1 MISSKQR
8 NKINPVRRLNP
19 KQKKQ
24 FYIFNKNLCEPSIC
38 WHSFYRNLDF
48 KIFMNTIIDFMKR
61 NYKIILAVVL
71 LSATLFA
78 FRNTSFTESTT
89 SEKDK
94 MLLELLTFVIEK
106 GHYSPATIDDT
117 FSKGVY
123 KDYIQALDPS
133 KRFFLQ
139 SDIDE
144 FSKYE
149 TQLDDQLLNKDLTF
163 FNLTY
168 DRLIKRMEEGKSLY
182 KDILSTPFDYTV
194 DETFNTDYEKAPY
207 AKNAA
212 ELKEKWRKQLKL
224 STLSSLT
231 DRLKIQ
237 ENKEKGIV
245 DKDPKSSSDVLKPGE
260 FVDNINNTE
269 KEKSDKS
276 TDGKPKTLAEL
287 EKITRE
293 SSLKSLDEYFG
304 FMKELT
310 RDDWFSIYINS
321 ITARFDPH
329 TNYFPPEEK
338 ERFDVSISGKFE
350 GIGARLQKKN
360 DFTEITE
367 LISGGPAWRGKQ
379 LEAGDV
385 IMKVAQGNG
394 EPLDI
399 VGMRLDDVVKKIKGP
414 KGSEVRLTVKKVD
427 GSIKTISII
436 RDIVEIEETYAKSSV
451 VERNGMRYGVIY
463 LPKFYI
469 DFENADGRDAGK
481 DIAAEVEALKKVGVN
496 GIVLDVRDDGGGSL
510 STVVDIAGL
519 FIEQGPIVQI
529 KSADRKKEVLYDRDK
544 KIEWDGPLVIMVN
557 SFSAS
562 ASEILAAAIQDY
574 KRGIIVGSKQTYG
587 KGTVQNVI
595 DLNKFVRSSS
605 TGDLGA
611 LKTTTQKFYRINGGS
626 TQLEGVSSDIVMPD
640 KYAYLKMGERDVEAA
655 MPWDKI
661 DPAPY
666 SVWKNNA
673 NFDKAIAESK
683 KRIAQNPQFKLIEEN
698 AKWIDE
704 RSKENV
710 YSLKMDD
717 FKKHQAAIEETNK
730 KFKAISDYDYHL
742 KFTSL
747 PQEAE
752 AMKKDASLKEKRLRW
767 HESLSKDIY
776 VEEAL
781 NVLDDL
787 QSKPVIKKSAPAVT
801 LKKEKLAK

>member
-1 MISSKQR
+1 M
-8 NKINPVRRLNP
+8 
-19 KQKKQ
+19 
-24 FYIFNKNLCEPSIC
+24 
-38 WHSFYRNLDF
+38 D
-48 KIFMNTIIDFMKR
+48 TIINFMKR

-78 FRNTSFTESTT
+78 FKINSTK
-89 SEKDK
+89 SVDPEKDK

-106 GHYSPATIDDT
+106 GHYSPAKIDDT
-117 FSKGVY
+117 FSKGIY
-123 KDYIQALDPS
+123 KDYIEALDPS

-144 FSKYE
+144 FSKFE
-149 TQLDDQLLNKDLTF
+149 MQLDDQLLNKDLSF

-168 DRLIKRMEEGKSLY
+168 DRLMKRMNEGKNLY
-182 KDILSTPFDYTV
+182 KDILSAPFDYTI

-207 AKNAA
+207 VKNAQ
-212 ELKEKWRKQLKL
+212 ELKERWRKQIKL

-237 ENKEKGIV
+237 ENKEKGIIE
-245 DKDPKSSSDVLKPGE
+245 KDVKSTSEVEKPGE
-260 FVDNINNTE
+260 FVDELANS
-269 KEKSDKS
+269 KKDKS
-276 TDGKPKTLAEL
+276 SDDKPKTFAEL

-304 FMKELT
+304 FMKDLT
-310 RDDWFSIYINS
+310 RDDWFSVYINS

-338 ERFDVSISGKFE
+338 ERFDVSISGIFE

-385 IMKVAQGNG
+385 VMKVAQGNG

-451 VERNGMRYGVIY
+451 VERNGVKYGVIY

-469 DFENADGRDAGK
+469 DFENKDGRDAGK
-481 DIAAEVEALKKVGVN
+481 DIAIEVESLKQAGVN

-529 KSADRKKEVLYDRDK
+529 KSAGRKKEVLYDRDK

-574 KRGIIVGSKQTYG
+574 KRGIIIGSKQTYG

-595 DLNKFVRSSS
+595 DLNTFVRSSS
-605 TGDLGA
+605 AGDLGA

-640 KYAYLKMGERDVEAA
+640 RYAYLKMGERDVDNA

-666 SVWKNNA
+666 NVWTNNA
-673 NFDKAIAESK
+673 KFEKVIADSK

-704 RSKENV
+704 RSKENL
-710 YSLKMDD
+710 YSLKMEE
-717 FKKHQAAIEETNK
+717 FKKSQKAIEDTNK
-730 KFKAISDYDYHL
+730 KFKPIVDYDYHL

-747 PQEAE
+747 PLEAA
-752 AMKKDASLKEKRLRW
+752 AMQKDASLKEKRERW

-787 QSKPVIKKSAPAVT
+787 QSKPVVKKTVPVT
-801 LKKEKLAK
+801 LKKQKLVKT

>member
-1 MISSKQR
+1 
-8 NKINPVRRLNP
+8 
-19 KQKKQ
+19 
-24 FYIFNKNLCEPSIC
+24 
-38 WHSFYRNLDF
+38 
-48 KIFMNTIIDFMKR
+48 MNTIIDFMKR
-61 NYKIILAVVL
+61 NYKILLAVVL
-71 LSATLFA
+71 LSVTLFA
-78 FRNTSFTESTT
+78 FRNNSAKSVDPG
-89 SEKDK
+89 KDK

-106 GHYSPATIDDT
+106 GHYSPALIDDT
-117 FSKGVY
+117 FSKGIY

-133 KRFFLQ
+133 KRFFMQ

-149 TQLDDQLLNKDLTF
+149 TQLDDQLLNKDLSF

-168 DRLIKRMEEGKSLY
+168 ERLIKRMEQGKSLY
-182 KDILSTPFDYTV
+182 KVILSTPFDYSV

-212 ELKEKWRKQLKL
+212 ELKERWRKQLKL

-245 DKDPKSSSDVLKPGE
+245 DKDGKNISEELKPGE
-260 FVDNINNTE
+260 FVDNINVAE
-269 KEKSDKS
+269 KEKEKTEKPS
-276 TDGKPKTLAEL
+276 DGKSKSIEEL

-385 IMKVAQGNG
+385 IMKVGQGNG
-394 EPLDI
+394 QPLDV

-427 GSIKTISII
+427 GTIKTISIV

-451 VERNGMRYGVIY
+451 VERNGVKYGVIY

-481 DIAAEVEALKKVGVN
+481 DIAAEVESLKKAGVN

-529 KSADRKKEVLYDRDK
+529 KSADKQKEVLYDRDK

-640 KYAYLKMGERDVEAA
+640 KYAYLKMGERDVDSA

-666 SVWKNNA
+666 KVWKNNA
-673 NFDKAIAESK
+673 NFEKAIAESK

-698 AKWIDE
+698 AKWIDK
-704 RSKENV
+704 RSNENL
-710 YSLKMDD
+710 YSLKMED
-717 FKKHQAAIEETNK
+717 FKTNQKAIEDSAK
-730 KFKAISDYDYHL
+730 KFKAIANYDYHL

-752 AMKKDASLKEKRLRW
+752 AMEKDASLKEKRERW

-781 NVLDDL
+781 NILDDL
-787 QSKPVIKKSAPAVT
+787 QFKPVVKKSVPVAIKK
-801 LKKEKLAK
+801 KELAK

>member
-1 MISSKQR
+1 M
-8 NKINPVRRLNP
+8 
-19 KQKKQ
+19 
-24 FYIFNKNLCEPSIC
+24 
-38 WHSFYRNLDF
+38 D
-48 KIFMNTIIDFMKR
+48 TIINFMKR
-61 NYKIILAVVL
+61 NYKIILAVLVL
-71 LSATLFA
+71 SVSLFA
-78 FRNTSFTESTT
+78 FKISSYKAVDP
-89 SEKDK
+89 EKDK

-106 GHYSPATIDDT
+106 GHYNPAQIDDN

-123 KDYIQALDPS
+123 KDYIEALDPS

-144 FSKYE
+144 FSKFE
-149 TQLDDQLLNKDLTF
+149 TQLDDQLLNRDLTF
-163 FNLTY
+163 FDLTY
-168 DRLIKRMEEGKSLY
+168 NRLMKRMDEGKKLY
-182 KDILSTPFDYTV
+182 KEILSSPFDYSI
-194 DETFNTDYEKAPY
+194 DETFNTDYEKSPY
-207 AKNAA
+207 AKNA
-212 ELKEKWRKQLKL
+212 EEIKEKWRKQIKL

-231 DRLKIQ
+231 DRLKMQ

-245 DKDPKSSSDVLKPGE
+245 V
-260 FVDNINNTE
+260 E
-269 KEKSDKS
+269 KEDPLIINEGEKLNLSPIDSGNNKTDKS
-276 TDGKPKTLAEL
+276 TGDKPKTFEEL

-293 SSLKSLDEYFG
+293 SSMKSLDEYFV
-304 FMKELT
+304 FMKDLT
-310 RDDWFSIYINS
+310 RDDWFSVYINS
-321 ITARFDPH
+321 ITSQFDPH

-379 LEAGDV
+379 LEAGDI
-385 IMKVAQGNG
+385 IMKVAQGNS
-394 EPLDI
+394 EPVDI

-451 VERNGMRYGVIY
+451 VERNGVKYGVIY

-469 DFENADGRDAGK
+469 DFENRDGRDAGK
-481 DIAAEVEALKKVGVN
+481 DVAAEVENLKKAGVN

-529 KSADRKKEVLYDRDK
+529 KSAGRKKEVLYDRDK

-574 KRGIIVGSKQTYG
+574 KRGIIIGSKQTYG

-595 DLNKFVRSSS
+595 DLNQFVRSSNQ
-605 TGDLGA
+605 GDLGA

-626 TQLEGVSSDIVMPD
+626 TQLEGVSSDVVMPD
-640 KYAYLKMGERDVEAA
+640 RYAYLKMGERDVENA

-661 DPAPY
+661 DPAQY
-666 SVWKNNA
+666 NVWNNNA
-673 NFDKAIAESK
+673 KFDKAIADSK

-710 YSLKMDD
+710 YSLKFEE
-717 FKKHQAAIEETNK
+717 FKKNQTAIEEANK
-730 KFKAISDYDYHL
+730 KFKSIAEYNYNL

-752 AMKKDASLKEKRLRW
+752 AMKTDASLKEKRERW

-781 NVLDDL
+781 NILDDL
-787 QSKPVIKKSAPAVT
+787 QSKPIVKKSVPEV
-801 LKKEKLAK
+801 LKKGKLVKT